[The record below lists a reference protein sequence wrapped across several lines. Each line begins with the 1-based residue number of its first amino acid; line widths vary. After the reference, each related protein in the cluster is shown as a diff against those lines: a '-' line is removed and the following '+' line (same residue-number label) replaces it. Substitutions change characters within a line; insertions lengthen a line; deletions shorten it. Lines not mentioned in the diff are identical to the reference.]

1 MRFAHLDSFR
11 LWYFSLSE
19 VSSSWG
25 PLHFLEIAINMSAL
39 GVRILRVLMILLRTI
54 VPGGQEISRR
64 NQIFKMKG
72 IRDTTGIFSCN
83 FRLIF
88 MFT

>member
-1 MRFAHLDSFR
+1 
-11 LWYFSLSE
+11 
-19 VSSSWG
+19 
-25 PLHFLEIAINMSAL
+25 MSAL